1 VSPEQLV
8 DVTGAVELLKDGNAY
23 LRMPSMSYLA
33 QRSDP
38 FIAQALL
45 RKWHL
50 RDGSWVEGKAIPAG
64 GGNGAMRLHDIV
76 HVNGAAPEKLLEIP
90 EFHRLT
96 SLDPTIRLILET
108 TPEEISTRAIDLI
121 APVGRGQ
128 RGLIVSPPKA
138 GKTML
143 LKAISQAVSTNH
155 PDVHQII
162 LLVDERPEEVTDMRR
177 SVRGEVI
184 ASSSDGRPA
193 EHVKV
198 AEIALEKAKRWA
210 EYGHDVLILLDSLT
224 RLGRAYNNQTRG
236 TGKILSGGVEST
248 ALQHPKRIF
257 GAARNIEEGGSLT
270 ILGTVLVDTG
280 SRMDDVIFEEFKGT
294 GNMELI
300 LDRRLA
306 DRRIFPA
313 IDITRSGTRK
323 EEKLYAPDEL
333 EAIHLLRRAFAK
345 MDPMD
350 AMEKLLERLKKTRT
364 NKEFLQSIRQAAGRG

>member
-1 VSPEQLV
+1 ME
-8 DVTGAVELLKDGNAY
+8 GAVELMRDGSGF
-23 LRMPSMSYLA
+23 LRSSKTCYLA
-33 QRSDP
+33 TRNDP
-38 FIAQALL
+38 FIAQQIL

-50 RDGSWVEGKAIPAG
+50 RDGAWIIGKAAVTAG
-64 GGNGAMRLHDIV
+64 GRGNGKPRLQEIETINAMP
-76 HVNGAAPEKLLEIP
+76 PEKHLELP
-90 EFHRLT
+90 EFRQLT
-96 SLDPTIRLILET
+96 SLDPEERLILET
-108 TPEEISTRAIDLI
+108 TPEELSTRAVDLI
-121 APVGRGQ
+121 SPIGRGQ

-138 GKTML
+138 GKTLL
-143 LKAISQAVSTNH
+143 LKAISLAVTANY
-155 PDVHQII
+155 PDVRQMI

-177 SVRGEVI
+177 SVQGEVI
-184 ASSSDGRPA
+184 ASSADGSAA

-198 AEIALEKAKRWA
+198 AEMALEKAKRWA
-210 EYGHDVLILLDSLT
+210 EYGEDVVILLDSLT

-236 TGKILSGGVEST
+236 SGKILSGGIEST

-306 DRRIFPA
+306 ERRIFPA

-323 EEKLYAPDEL
+323 EEKLYEK
-333 EAIHLLRRAFAK
+333 EEMESIHLLRRAFSK
-345 MDPMD
+345 MDPMS
-350 AMEKLLERLKKTRT
+350 AMEKLIERLQKTPT
-364 NKEFLQSIRQAAGRG
+364 NKDFLASIRQAAGRG